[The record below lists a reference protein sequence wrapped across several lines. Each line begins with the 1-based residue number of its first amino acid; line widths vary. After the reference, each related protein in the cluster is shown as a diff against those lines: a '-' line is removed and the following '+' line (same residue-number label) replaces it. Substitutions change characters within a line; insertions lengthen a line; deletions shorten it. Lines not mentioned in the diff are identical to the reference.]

1 MIGKSTLEDLPK
13 LKDRAKEPLHQVN
26 MDIFSSS
33 VQSIEGYFYAVIL
46 VDCNSGYRWIYGMK
60 LKSDMLKVVKKWYSD
75 IAILRQKHKLLV
87 VMRDNAGENKSQ
99 EVVDFFESMGVKNY
113 YSTAHEQWQ
122 NGLPEAAI
130 NSVMMLSRTIMVES
144 GLGGRFWFKSASAG
158 CEARNVTYKARIGT
172 SPWNLMHGEKKDLSR
187 FRAFGCRAWVH
198 LNSERREK
206 GKHTPRAIEVI
217 YLGFQP
223 NTSSWSFFI
232 PERNS
237 MISSNQAQFD
247 ERIFPFRNK
256 EMIEKYQSDQAT
268 DILFRTESDVTS

>member
-1 MIGKSTLEDLPK
+1 MSVLYDWKSTLEDHTK
-13 LKDRAKEPLHQVN
+13 LKDHTKEPLHQVN

-144 GLGGRFWFKSASAG
+144 GFGGRFWFKSALAG

-172 SPWNLMHGEKKDLSR
+172 TPWKLMHGENNLS
-187 FRAFGCRAWVH
+187 
-198 LNSERREK
+198 
-206 GKHTPRAIEVI
+206 
-217 YLGFQP
+217 
-223 NTSSWSFFI
+223 
-232 PERNS
+232 
-237 MISSNQAQFD
+237 
-247 ERIFPFRNK
+247 
-256 EMIEKYQSDQAT
+256 
-268 DILFRTESDVTS
+268 

>member
-1 MIGKSTLEDLPK
+1 
-13 LKDRAKEPLHQVN
+13 
-26 MDIFSSS
+26 
-33 VQSIEGYFYAVIL
+33 
-46 VDCNSGYRWIYGMK
+46 
-60 LKSDMLKVVKKWYSD
+60 
-75 IAILRQKHKLLV
+75 
-87 VMRDNAGENKSQ
+87 
-99 EVVDFFESMGVKNY
+99 
-113 YSTAHEQWQ
+113 
-122 NGLPEAAI
+122 
-130 NSVMMLSRTIMVES
+130 MVES
-144 GLGGRFWFKSASAG
+144 GLCGRFWFKSALAG

-172 SPWNLMHGEKKDLSR
+172 SPWNLMHGEKKDFSR

-268 DILFRTESDVTS
+268 DILFRTESDVKWITYNPLHISNYTRVHFDPASDMMVMRVNTETNSFTRVTQLKWFALSNSVLDEQIAYNA